1 MLVEG
6 FLKKRKH
13 VKSIHILTCSFQ
25 ALRRSLRRCKSSNAK
40 LLFSLGKTCTKS
52 HETWNISKVVSTF
65 SMAREK
71 LSAWKDAWDASNPP
85 KMLGVS
91 AFGELHRDGHIK
103 YLAISSASWR
113 PLLKFSQVSFPKT
126 VFCWGPQ
133 CFLSVSAL
141 SGLLCPPPGLCFSCL
156 RSRLPALSPDFVSR
170 LVPACLSLVS
180 GLVSQ
185 LVSLV
190 WDAVSAYPLVFL
202 LSPPV
207 LSPIL
212 SRLVFLLFLVLSPS
226 LSPWSGML
234 YLPTRLC
241 FSCLPRFCLPS
252 CPGLSFSCFWSCL
265 LACLPGLGCC
275 ICLPAC
281 VSLVSPGFVSHLVSA
296 CLSLVSGL
304 VSQLVSLVWDA
315 VSAYPLVFLLSPP
328 VLSPILSR
336 LVFLL
341 FLVLSPSLSPWS
353 GMLCLP
359 TRLCFSCLPR
369 FCLPSCPGLS
379 FSCFWSCLPACLP
392 GLGCCIRLPA
402 CVSLVSPGFVSHLV
416 PACLSLVSGLVSQL
430 VSLVWDAVSAY
441 PLVFLLSPPVLSP
454 ILSRLVFLL
463 FLVLSPSL
471 SPWSGMLYLPT
482 RLCFSCLPRFC
493 LPSCPGLSFSCF
505 WSCLLACLPGL
516 GCCVCLPACVFL
528 VCGLVSHL
536 VRIHGLVFLS
546 AGLGCRDRLSSWSG
560 ISSLP
565 RTACFSPTV

>member
-25 ALRRSLRRCKSSNAK
+25 ALRRSLCQCKSSNAK
-40 LLFSLGKTCTKS
+40 LLFSLGKTCAKS

-71 LSAWKDAWDASNPP
+71 LSAWKDAWEASNPP

-91 AFGELHRDGHIK
+91 AFGELHRDGRIK

-113 PLLKFSQVSFPKT
+113 PLLKFSQVSFPKQFS
-126 VFCWGPQ
+126 VGVLNA
-133 CFLSVSAL
+133 FLV
-141 SGLLCPPPGLCFSCL
+141 CPPCL
-156 RSRLPALSPDFVSR
+156 GCCICLPACVSLVSPGFVSH

-190 WDAVSAYPLVFL
+190 WDAVSAYRLVFL

-212 SRLVFLLFLVLSPS
+212 SRLVFPLFLVLSSS

-252 CPGLSFSCFWSCL
+252 CPGLSSSCFWSCL
-265 LACLPGLGCC
+265 PACLPGLGCC
-275 ICLPAC
+275 ICLPA
-281 VSLVSPGFVSHLVSA
+281 
-296 CLSLVSGL
+296 
-304 VSQLVSLVWDA
+304 
-315 VSAYPLVFLLSPP
+315 
-328 VLSPILSR
+328 
-336 LVFLL
+336 
-341 FLVLSPSLSPWS
+341 
-353 GMLCLP
+353 
-359 TRLCFSCLPR
+359 
-369 FCLPSCPGLS
+369 PSCPGLS

-392 GLGCCIRLPA
+392 GLGCCICLPA
-402 CVSLVSPGFVSHLV
+402 RVSLVSPGFVSHLV

-454 ILSRLVFLL
+454 ILSWLVFPL

-482 RLCFSCLPRFC
+482 RLCFSCLPQFC
-493 LPSCPGLSFSCF
+493 LPSCPGLSVP
-505 WSCLLACLPGL
+505 AGL
-516 GCCVCLPACVFL
+516 GCCVRLRLPGLCFSCLRFCLPSCPHPWAC
-528 VCGLVSHL
+528 
-536 VRIHGLVFLS
+536 LS
-546 AGLGCRDRLSSWSG
+546 FSWSG
-560 ISSLP
+560 MLWP
-565 RTACFSPTV
+565 PVQLVRDFVTASHGLLFSNCLGSTVVWCDFCIGLLLCSAEK